1 MVKDEP
7 MTLRTVLYDGS
18 VVETDHDPALPATIG
33 VQCRQAER
41 HREQVRQHL
50 IRTMSWRLLPSESWW
65 EDAA

>member
-1 MVKDEP
+1 

-18 VVETDHDPALPATIG
+18 VVETEHDPALPATIG

-41 HREQVRQHL
+41 HREQVRAHL
-50 IRTMSWRLLPSESWW
+50 IRTMSWRLLPSESWFR